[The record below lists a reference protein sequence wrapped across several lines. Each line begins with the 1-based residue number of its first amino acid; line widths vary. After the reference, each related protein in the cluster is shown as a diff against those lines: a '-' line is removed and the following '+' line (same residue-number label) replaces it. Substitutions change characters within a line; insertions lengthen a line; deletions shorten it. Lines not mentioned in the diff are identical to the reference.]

1 VLNRSC
7 FLAGFG
13 MLWAALAN
21 SGPDGPTPA
30 ACVKLEVVKH
40 KQFLEALGKQ
50 RGKVV
55 VIDLW
60 GEF

>member
-1 VLNRSC
+1 MAGGGRRQTRS
-7 FLAGFG
+7 FFSRHPPPT
-13 MLWAALAN
+13 N
-21 SGPDGPTPA
+21 GPTPA
-30 ACVKLEVVKH
+30 ASVKLEVVKH